1 MRGTA
6 GDVEWLRGKE
16 ESEMGLSRRGFI
28 GRAAAFG
35 AAGCPVLRL
44 AAAYAPERK
53 PRLTFGVVSDI
64 HVRIAP
70 DGKGMRPS
78 HDCRAFIHALE
89 WFRDQ
94 KVDAV
99 MVAGD
104 LADTGLVKEL
114 EAVAAAWWKVFP
126 GNKAPD
132 GRHVER
138 VFITGNHDWD
148 AWTYDGGVFVKKLYP
163 DEAERSRNLLFKD
176 LKGNWER
183 IMQEPYVPVYRKDV
197 KGYAF
202 IGAHWQD
209 EPCHPKCETA
219 FRHVGKWFVE
229 NGAAL
234 DPAKPFFYCQH
245 AHLQNTVYGPWAW
258 GHDSGETTAALK
270 AFPNA
275 VAFSGHSHYILT
287 DERSVWQG
295 GFTSLGTASLRA
307 CTTPHDEF
315 PEHGYENAW
324 GGPNAFKVMP
334 PLPETSKQ
342 GMLVRVF
349 DDCIA
354 FSRRDFA
361 IDRSLGGDWMMPLPA
376 AKSPVFSFAAR
387 RTKQKPPA
395 FAAGAAL
402 AVKKVLA
409 TNRGGKAKVKGVK
422 LTVPCEAKET
432 ISLSFPQASAVH
444 QTHPFLYEATFAPEK
459 GEAAVRRVLSSRI
472 CLPEDDYWAAGSETI
487 SVRLDQLPPPPFKV
501 AVRAVSALGVKSAP
515 LTATFKG

>member
-1 MRGTA
+1 M
-6 GDVEWLRGKE
+6 
-16 ESEMGLSRRGFI
+16 
-28 GRAAAFG
+28 
-35 AAGCPVLRL
+35 LRL
-44 AAAYAPERK
+44 AATYEPGRK

-64 HVRIAP
+64 HIRIAP
-70 DGKGMRPS
+70 GGNGMRPS
-78 HDCRAFIHALE
+78 HDCSTFIHTLE

-114 EAVAAAWWKVFP
+114 EAVAAAWWQVFP

-163 DEAERSRNLLFKD
+163 DEAERNRNLLFKD

-197 KGYAF
+197 KGYSF

-219 FRHVGKWFVE
+219 FRHVGKWFAE
-229 NGAAL
+229 NGAKL
-234 DPAKPFFYCQH
+234 DPSKPFFYCQH

-258 GHDSGETTAALK
+258 GHDSGETTVALK

-275 VAFSGHSHYILT
+275 VAFSGHSHYSLT
-287 DERSVWQG
+287 DERSIWQG

-307 CTTPHDEF
+307 CAVPGNELHPDS
-315 PEHGYENAW
+315 GYENAW
-324 GGPNAFKVMP
+324 GGQNAFKAMQP
-334 PLPETSKQ
+334 IPEKSKQ

-354 FSRRDFA
+354 FTRRDFA
-361 IDRSLGGDWMMPLPA
+361 IDKMLGGDWVMPLPA
-376 AKSPVFSFAAR
+376 AKKQVFSFAAR
-387 RTKQKPPA
+387 RAKQRPPA
-395 FAAGAAL
+395 FAAGATLSVA
-402 AVKKVLA
+402 KVEVA
-409 TNRGGKAKVKGVK
+409 NRGGRAKINGVK
-422 LTVPCEAKET
+422 KDVPSEKKSAVR
-432 ISLSFPQASAVH
+432 LDFPQADAVRA
-444 QTHPFLYEATFAPEK
+444 TRPFAYEATFTSEDGKTVVKRVLAANVFSPDGDYWSAK
-459 GEAAVRRVLSSRI
+459 GESLTV
-472 CLPEDDYWAAGSETI
+472 C
-487 SVRLDQLPPPPFKV
+487 LDQLPPAPFRIEV
-501 AVRAVSALGVKSAP
+501 CAISSLEAKSRP
-515 LTATFKG
+515 LTGRFKG

>member
-1 MRGTA
+1 MNI
-6 GDVEWLRGKE
+6 
-16 ESEMGLSRRGFI
+16 SRRGFI
-28 GRAAAFG
+28 GRAAAVG
-35 AAGCPVLRL
+35 VAAGCPILRL
-44 AAAYAPERK
+44 AATYAPSRK
-53 PRLTFGVVSDI
+53 PKMSFGVVSDI

-70 DGKGMRPS
+70 DGNGMRKS
-78 HDCRAFIHALE
+78 HDCSAFIHALE

-148 AWTYDGGVFVKKLYP
+148 AYTYDGEVFVKKLYP
-163 DEAERSRNLLFKD
+163 DEAERNRNLLYRD
-176 LKGNWER
+176 LKGCWER
-183 IMQEPYVPVYRKDV
+183 IMQEPYVPIYRKDV
-197 KGYAF
+197 KGYSF

-209 EPCHPKCETA
+209 VPCHPECETA
-219 FRHVGKWFVE
+219 FRHVGKWFAE

-258 GHDSGETTAALK
+258 GHDSGETTAALN

-275 VAFSGHSHYILT
+275 VAFSGHSHYSLT
-287 DERSVWQG
+287 DERSIWQG

-307 CTTPHDEF
+307 CALPGSELQPDS
-315 PEHGYENAW
+315 GYENAW
-324 GGPNAFKVMP
+324 GGQNAFKAMD
-334 PLPETSKQ
+334 PLPETSQQ

-354 FSRRDFA
+354 FTRRDFS
-361 IDRSLGGDWMMPLPA
+361 IDRMLGGDWVMPLPA
-376 AKSPVFSFAAR
+376 VKSKVFAFETRRAKER
-387 RTKQKPPA
+387 PPA

-402 AVKKVLA
+402 AVAKVEA
-409 TNRGGKAKVKGVK
+409 KNRGGKAKVNGEKKV
-422 LTVPCEAKET
+422 VPQEKKAAVR
-432 ISLSFPQASAVH
+432 ISFPEADA
-444 QTHPFLYEATFAPEK
+444 TRATRPFLYEAKFTPQSGNAAVKQMFATGVFKPDDEFWTGK
-459 GEAAVRRVLSSRI
+459 GETMTV
-472 CLPEDDYWAAGSETI
+472 C
-487 SVRLDQLPPPPFKV
+487 LDQLPPAPLKIELT
-501 AVRAVSALGVKSAP
+501 AVSALGNRSRSLVGSLA
-515 LTATFKG
+515 